1 MPEESTNKRVK
12 AEDKAVT
19 NFREYLRIKTVHPE
33 PDYDGAIAFLQ
44 RQADEIG
51 LSFSTVEVHP
61 GKKVVII
68 TWEGEDPTLPTIL
81 LNSHTDVVPVYPEEW
96 KVDPFSADKM
106 ENGDIYARGTQDM
119 KSVGIQY
126 LEAVRKLKK
135 AGQKFRRTIHLTFV
149 PDEETGGILGM
160 KLFLKREEF
169 KKMNIGFALD
179 EGLANPKDAFT
190 VFYGER
196 NPWWVLVKCHG
207 NPGHGSR
214 FIENTAAEKLRRV
227 INKFLDF
234 RGMEEKKL
242 KSSGCL
248 TLGEVTTINL
258 TMLEGGVQFNVVPN
272 EMKVGFDIRI
282 APTVDLV
289 EFEEKIKTWCEEA
302 GEDVTYSF
310 IQKCD
315 DQTLTS
321 TDKSDPWWNAFS
333 TACESLG
340 MVLEK
345 EIFPAGTDSRFLREA
360 GYPALGFSPMNN
372 TPILLH
378 DHNEFLNEDVF
389 LKGIDIYCQI
399 IPALANVK

>member
-1 MPEESTNKRVK
+1 MSEESSTKRLQS
-12 AEDKAVT
+12 EDKAVT
-19 NFREYLRIKTVHPE
+19 LFREYLRIKTVHPK

-44 RQADEIG
+44 RMSAEID
-51 LSFSTVEVHP
+51 LPFRIVEVSSDR
-61 GKKVVII
+61 KVVIM
-68 TWEGEDPTLPTIL
+68 TLEGEDPTLSSIM

-96 KVDPFSADKM
+96 KVDPFSAEKLD
-106 ENGDIYARGTQDM
+106 NGDIYARGTQDM

-126 LEAVRKLKK
+126 LEAVRRIKQ
-135 AGQKFRRTIHLTFV
+135 AGQKLKRNVHLIFV
-149 PDEETGGILGM
+149 PDEEIGGLLGM
-160 KLFLKREEF
+160 KLFVKHEEF
-169 KKMNIGFALD
+169 KKLNVGLSLD
-179 EGLANPKDAFT
+179 EGLANPTDAFT

-196 NPWWVLVKCHG
+196 SPWWVLVRCPG

-214 FIENTAAEKLRRV
+214 FIENTAAEKLRKV
-227 INKFLDF
+227 INNFLDF

-248 TLGEVTTINL
+248 RLGDVTTINL

-289 EFEEKIKTWCEEA
+289 EMEERIKTWCADA
-302 GEDVTYSF
+302 GEDVTYEF
-310 IQKCD
+310 VQKGT

-321 TDKSDPWWNAFS
+321 IDTADPWWNAFS
-333 TACESLG
+333 TACESMG
-340 MVLEK
+340 MKIEK
-345 EIFPAGTDSRFLREA
+345 EIFPANTDSRFLREA

-389 LKGIDIYCQI
+389 LRGIDIYCKI
-399 IPALANVK
+399 IPSLANA